1 MASLPITNSQG
12 TKVYICP
19 AGTDVTT
26 AANIQTAYA
35 SAKLVGCIQ
44 ELGELTSSRNVTEY
58 SCLSEDN
65 VSKSFGSLTLGNIS
79 IGMLFDGADAAGQSE
94 LKTMFDTNTSRVFI
108 VGLSDGTF
116 SSSTSPTCFTFD
128 GGVSG
133 FNVAISK
140 DSAVMATATVEIM
153 SVIKTV
159 AKDAT
164 GA

>member
-19 AGTDVTT
+19 AGTDVST

-44 ELGELTSSRNVTEY
+44 DLGSLTSTRNVTEY

-65 VSKSFGSLTLGNIS
+65 VSKSFGSLTLGNFT
-79 IGMLFDGADAAGQSE
+79 IGMLFDGADTAGQSE

-108 VGLSDGTF
+108 VGLSDEVF
-116 SSSTSPTCFTFD
+116 SASKSPTCFTFD
-128 GGVSG
+128 GGVSS
-133 FNVAISK
+133 FEVAIAK

-153 SVIKTV
+153 SVIETV
-159 AKDAT
+159 AKDST